1 MYNNWFSL
9 LSKKGG
15 DKVKTVMWAQFAKDR
30 RNPLM
35 ILLFIVGS
43 ILATLLFGGGIHSQ
57 TTIPIFS
64 EEENAAEIEKKW
76 ESVLNIDDS
85 FHFEIVSSEKAY
97 EDVREG
103 NVDVAVKL
111 MEDDYRLVVSNK
123 LPGVYYVEQHVD
135 KVFQREAKLHA
146 IAKSGENENIR
157 AEVEELL
164 KVPPFQIHALG
175 LDNENIPT
183 HNMSTQLLF
192 AFTFLIAMFI
202 LGFKVNNVT
211 HDKISGIWDRMI
223 LSPISK
229 TSMYCGYLLY
239 SFLITMLQIIVVL
252 LVFKYMMNYEVGDNL
267 WLIILIAAF
276 FTFSMISLAMLITGF
291 VKTPEQFYAVYPSL
305 IPLIP
310 LVSGAYM
317 MPGTITNPVLV
328 FIADLFPMSHAMEA
342 IMNVIFYN
350 AGLQDVIVSLLIMLL
365 IGIVAMGL
373 GINLVERRNV

>member
-1 MYNNWFSL
+1 M
-9 LSKKGG
+9 
-15 DKVKTVMWAQFAKDR
+15 KTVMWAQFAKDR